1 MQYLFP
7 ALLTLHLIGLALMG
21 GTVVIEFINY
31 QFFWGLIGSDQ
42 QKAAGVLSMTAK
54 ISKLSG
60 IGAGLLILSGAGMIA
75 MTHGVMASQ
84 VWFKIKMVLV
94 ILLILN
100 NGLIGNKTSARIRQL
115 AETQKFDQT
124 TPLQQLRG
132 KLKIFYLLQLVILFG
147 IILLA
152 AYKFN

>member
-31 QFFWGLIGSDQ
+31 QFFWGLIGRDQ
-42 QKAAGVLSMTAK
+42 QKAANVVSMTAK

-75 MTHGVMASQ
+75 MTHGVMAAQ
-84 VWFKIKMVLV
+84 LWFKIKMVLV
-94 ILLILN
+94 VLLILN
-100 NGLIGNKTSARIRQL
+100 NGLNGNKTSAKIRQL
-115 AETQKFDQT
+115 AEKQQFDQIN
-124 TPLQQLRG
+124 PLKQLRG
-132 KLKIFYLLQLVILFG
+132 KLKIFYLLQLAILLG
-147 IILLA
+147 IIVLA